1 MASNLDRTALLEI
14 LRSRRPLADVLSERG
29 ITEGTFQAALGD
41 YLRSKLPK
49 TDGRIRSTVQTR
61 VQILRDRHGVPHI
74 SADNASDLFFAYGY
88 ATAQDRLWQL
98 DFLRRA
104 AHGRLAEIL
113 GPEGLASDIEVRTV
127 GISRLARE
135 LVGRLPEETLETLLS
150 YVAGVN
156 AAIDDCGDNL
166 PVEFDI
172 LEYRCEPWTIADTLA
187 LMKHFWWQLTGRLHL
202 ITGPALLEK
211 LLKHGPRYA
220 AFLRSEVHGESILP
234 PGENRGQLPADIA
247 EPFELMEGGDEPP
260 GSNNWVIGP
269 GKSATGHPL
278 FASDPHTPYGAPTVW
293 YEVHLHGA
301 GFDMA
306 GMGYAGV
313 PGVVFGRNRHAAWGI
328 TNNICSL
335 RDLFVYPAE
344 DPSARKERRTETIC
358 IRNGTEQILNLAT
371 SDLGPIVNHLLP
383 AEIKEGPPVALCWVG
398 TEISDEIGALLRLN
412 RAAAHAEFRESLAG
426 WSCPTFNFVWA
437 DAAGNVAYECA
448 GRLPRRRVPG
458 RGLRPAADPIYHW
471 AGFLPFEANPWCVN
485 PKQGWLATANNPVLP
500 ADEDPGLGGVWTS
513 DARAR
518 RIRKVLESRPKHT
531 FAQSTDLQCDTVSD
545 RAADVL
551 PPLVAAL
558 ALATD
563 ERIQAAAERLHKWD
577 GAMQADSVPAALFEA
592 FSRHWLHLVLAERE
606 VPAGLADLL
615 AKPVFGLAF
624 ELVKGDD
631 TGWFR
636 QRDRRESI
644 EQAMRQALDDLTKRL
659 GPDMA
664 QWRWGDLHTLT
675 LKHPL
680 GRREPLAALFDSGPR
695 SLGGSTPTV
704 NNQSVNASGSY
715 EATAGANCRVA
726 ADLGTLELHVT
737 NCLGQSGHPGS
748 PHYRDQLD
756 DWLAGRLHVLSLDWA
771 TAEKEATQRLE
782 LTQQI

>member
-1 MASNLDRTALLEI
+1 
-14 LRSRRPLADVLSERG
+14 
-29 ITEGTFQAALGD
+29 
-41 YLRSKLPK
+41 
-49 TDGRIRSTVQTR
+49 
-61 VQILRDRHGVPHI
+61 
-74 SADNASDLFFAYGY
+74 
-88 ATAQDRLWQL
+88 
-98 DFLRRA
+98 
-104 AHGRLAEIL
+104 
-113 GPEGLASDIEVRTV
+113 
-127 GISRLARE
+127 
-135 LVGRLPEETLETLLS
+135 
-150 YVAGVN
+150 
-156 AAIDDCGDNL
+156 
-166 PVEFDI
+166 
-172 LEYRCEPWTIADTLA
+172 
-187 LMKHFWWQLTGRLHL
+187 
-202 ITGPALLEK
+202 
-211 LLKHGPRYA
+211 
-220 AFLRSEVHGESILP
+220 
-234 PGENRGQLPADIA
+234 
-247 EPFELMEGGDEPP
+247 
-260 GSNNWVIGP
+260 
-269 GKSATGHPL
+269 
-278 FASDPHTPYGAPTVW
+278 
-293 YEVHLHGA
+293 
-301 GFDMA
+301 
-306 GMGYAGV
+306 
-313 PGVVFGRNRHAAWGI
+313 
-328 TNNICSL
+328 
-335 RDLFVYPAE
+335 
-344 DPSARKERRTETIC
+344 
-358 IRNGTEQILNLAT
+358 
-371 SDLGPIVNHLLP
+371 
-383 AEIKEGPPVALCWVG
+383 
-398 TEISDEIGALLRLN
+398 
-412 RAAAHAEFRESLAG
+412 
-426 WSCPTFNFVWA
+426 
-437 DAAGNVAYECA
+437 
-448 GRLPRRRVPG
+448 
-458 RGLRPAADPIYHW
+458 
-471 AGFLPFEANPWCVN
+471 
-485 PKQGWLATANNPVLP
+485 VLP

-551 PPLVAAL
+551 PPLIAAL
-558 ALATD
+558 SIATD
-563 ERIQAAAERLHKWD
+563 ERIQAAAGRLRDWD

-624 ELVKGDD
+624 ELVKSDE

-664 QWRWGDLHTLT
+664 QWRWGELHTLT

-756 DWLAGRLHVLSLDWA
+756 DWLAGRLHVLSLDWPR
-771 TAEKEATQRLE
+771 AEKEATQRLE